1 LSHKSISNNSC
12 AISNNTS
19 KQSDNFFENDIEVQ
33 PRKISSYNSLGYM
46 EMEHIPGELKAYF
59 AKTLK
64 SRPPSLQDLRAIVAT
79 LPSSLTIVEELP

>member
-1 LSHKSISNNSC
+1 
-12 AISNNTS
+12 
-19 KQSDNFFENDIEVQ
+19 
-33 PRKISSYNSLGYM
+33 M

-79 LPSSLTIVEELP
+79 LPSSSTIVEELPYFFL